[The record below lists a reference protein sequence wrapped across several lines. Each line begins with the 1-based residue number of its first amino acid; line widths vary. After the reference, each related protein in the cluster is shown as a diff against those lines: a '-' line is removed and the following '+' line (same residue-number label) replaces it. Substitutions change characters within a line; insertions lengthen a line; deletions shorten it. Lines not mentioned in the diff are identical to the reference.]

1 MKKMLLILFILLTGI
16 NGTLIWFKIPHY
28 FVSESVV
35 NFLKMRDINECFYKF
50 ENEDKMLLKCLVA
63 NELVDVEIS
72 IKNKKKIWTNKYNKY
87 NKY

>member
-1 MKKMLLILFILLTGI
+1 MLLILFILLTGI